1 MESSSMPVVIVT
13 WEGKQRQE
21 AQKFKVILS
30 FIIEL
35 KASLGYQRLWVSET
49 SKHNLDHSWNLGSQ
63 PSFFPIKNE
72 NF

>member
-35 KASLGYQRLWVSET
+35 KASLGYQRL
-49 SKHNLDHSWNLGSQ
+49 
-63 PSFFPIKNE
+63 
-72 NF
+72 